1 MWASGRPIRGPDRP
15 GASHPVS
22 DLRCRWAPPPPSGVG
37 TRHVACPPPCGAETS
52 SCFRDRDS
60 QQFIAGRGGGEGKLW
75 VLLALRPSTPAMQ
88 QDPQEKCDKSRC
100 QDLPA
105 TYKIRTFTV
114 GL

>member
-15 GASHPVS
+15 GASHPLS
-22 DLRCRWAPPPPSGVG
+22 DLRCRDRVSE
-37 TRHVACPPPCGAETS
+37 H
-52 SCFRDRDS
+52 RDS
-60 QQFIAGRGGGEGKLW
+60 QQLIAGSGGGEGKLW